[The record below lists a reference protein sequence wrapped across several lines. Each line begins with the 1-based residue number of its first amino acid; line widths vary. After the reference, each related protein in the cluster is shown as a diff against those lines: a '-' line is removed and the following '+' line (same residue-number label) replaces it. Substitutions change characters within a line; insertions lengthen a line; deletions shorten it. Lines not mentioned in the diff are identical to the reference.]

1 MSLALR
7 YVPDPVLR
15 AVCKPVDS
23 FGPALRALSD
33 GMLAAMYDAYG
44 RGLAAP
50 QVGVVKRLF
59 VMDATWKDGPRN
71 PQVFVN
77 PVVTWADERREARE
91 EGCLSIPDI
100 PCMVTR
106 PVAIRLR
113 WQDLDGT
120 AQEAAFDGFAAR
132 CIQHEGDHLD
142 GTLCTDYAP

>member
-1 MSLALR
+1 MSLTLR
-7 YVPDPVLR
+7 QVPDPVLR

-23 FGPALRALSD
+23 FGPALRALAD
-33 GMLAAMYDAYG
+33 GMLAAMYDATG

-59 VMDATWKDGPRN
+59 VMDETWKDGAPS

-77 PVVTWADERREARE
+77 PVVTWADERREACE
-91 EGCLSIPDI
+91 EGCLSIPDT
-100 PCMVTR
+100 PCLVTR
-106 PVAIRLR
+106 PVAIRLA

-132 CIQHEGDHLD
+132 CIQHERDHLD
-142 GTLCTDYAP
+142 GILCTDYSA